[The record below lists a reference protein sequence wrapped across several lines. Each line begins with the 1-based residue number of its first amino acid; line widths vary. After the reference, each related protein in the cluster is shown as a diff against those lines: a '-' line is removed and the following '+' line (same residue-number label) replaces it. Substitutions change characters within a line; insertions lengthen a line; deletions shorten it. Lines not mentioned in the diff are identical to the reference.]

1 MAASNKK
8 VSGLTALTTIASG
21 DLVPVVD
28 INDLTD
34 AATGTTKKI
43 TWGELVAAPGAIGG
57 TTPSTGVFTA
67 LKITSGA
74 GATKVLTS
82 DSDGDA
88 TWETASGGGH
98 TIQNATTPLTARANL
113 NFTGAGVT
121 ASDNSGTST
130 TDVTIDTVYALT
142 TIKGT
147 TGGFNTAFLEAT
159 SGALSGATGTIT
171 LNIPASSY
179 IRGVQLRVDT
189 LVEGATTWSAAF
201 SGGNTASICTEI
213 ALAKNTKVN
222 SLSGGL
228 ATATTQITLTAVGP
242 NFSAGVIRAIVYY
255 DYFTAMASL

>member
-67 LKITSGA
+67 
-74 GATKVLTS
+74 
-82 DSDGDA
+82 
-88 TWETASGGGH
+88 
-98 TIQNATTPLTARANL
+98 
-113 NFTGAGVT
+113 
-121 ASDNSGTST
+121 
-130 TDVTIDTVYALT
+130 T